1 MLRITKVTDYGIVL
15 LTRIAQAG
23 RDRPANARD
32 LSRVTHLPLPM
43 VGKILKALARAGL
56 LVSHR
61 GAKGGYSLA
70 RGPEAISVAEVIGA
84 LEGPI
89 ALTECLGE
97 APSNCSVE
105 SCCPVKVSWK
115 RINGAIQRALD
126 SVMLSE
132 MLQPAFERV
141 AVASP
146 DPADPR
152 TGLGERPAEGPPER
166 EMEIIES
173 R

>member
-15 LTRIAQAG
+15 LTCIAQGG

-32 LSRVTHLPLPM
+32 LSRATHLPLPM

-70 RGPEAISVAEVIGA
+70 RGPEAISVAEIIGA

-97 APSNCSVE
+97 TPSNCSVE
-105 SCCPVKVSWK
+105 SRCPVKISWR
-115 RINGAIQRALD
+115 RINGAIQQALE
-126 SVMLSE
+126 SVMLAD
-132 MLQPAFERV
+132 MLQPAFEPIAVGGPAPV
-141 AVASP
+141 AARP
-146 DPADPR
+146 
-152 TGLGERPAEGPPER
+152 GLGERPARVPLER
-166 EMEIIES
+166 EMEVIES
-173 R
+173 G